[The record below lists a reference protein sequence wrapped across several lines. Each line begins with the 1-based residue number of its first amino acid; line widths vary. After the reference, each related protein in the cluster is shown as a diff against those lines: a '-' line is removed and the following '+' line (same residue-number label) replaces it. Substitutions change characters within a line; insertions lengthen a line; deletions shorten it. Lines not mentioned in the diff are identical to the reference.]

1 MTLSWSINVAA
12 NGPNLYL
19 LKRGR
24 GKDVSNKDPEV
35 IMTAKRKQVS
45 DPTQKRIQVFDVVNG
60 TLTFND
66 RVSLTWRNNKAVNT
80 SSGALVLNGS

>member
-1 MTLSWSINVAA
+1 
-12 NGPNLYL
+12 
-19 LKRGR
+19 
-24 GKDVSNKDPEV
+24 
-35 IMTAKRKQVS
+35 MTAKRKQVS
-45 DPTQKRIQVFDVVNG
+45 DPTQKRTQVFDVVNG